1 MKRTFTLIELLVVI
15 AIIAI
20 LAAML
25 LPALSKAR
33 DKAKTVS
40 CSSNLKNLGLSEHMY
55 SSDYQDYFLIS
66 QYDNMTAAPPSGT
79 FLTDNQWHW
88 VDLLWPYLKFSS
100 KSSNSSIVLCP
111 VSRGG
116 DKKRT
121 LDGILT
127 MNYGVNEDIH
137 PRYPANVAPFTKTFT
152 ARNPSALMS
161 IMDGGTHRMNWNY
174 GNLNNARIKNY
185 CYLPGFTSNST
196 STNLSKI
203 ADKGK
208 NDAAMGRHGTQQVNV
223 TYADGHVETIKSAT
237 AAVKGHNTVGAGN
250 NFQFWRAG
258 DSVYTH
264 TY

>member
-33 DKAKTVS
+33 DKAKTIS
-40 CSSNLKNLGLSEHMY
+40 CTSNLKNLGLAEHMY
-55 SSDYQDYFLIS
+55 SQEYDDFFSPG
-66 QYDNMTAAPPSGT
+66 QYDNMTDAPPSGT
-79 FLTDNQWHW
+79 FLTDSQWHW

-111 VSRGG
+111 VARGG

-121 LDGILT
+121 KDGILT

-137 PRYPANVAPFTKTFT
+137 PRLPACIAPPRKTFT
-152 ARNPSALMS
+152 AQKPSTLMS

-174 GNLNNARIKNY
+174 GNLNNSRIKNY

-196 STNLSKI
+196 ATNLSKI
-203 ADKGK
+203 ADKAK
-208 NDAAMGRHGTQQVNV
+208 NDAEQGRHGTQQVNIV
-223 TYADGHVETIKSAT
+223 YADGHVATIKSST

-250 NFQFWRAG
+250 NFEFWRADG
-258 DSVYTH
+258 SVYT
-264 TY
+264 YSY